1 MRKLPHMYATCH
13 PAHALH
19 TTLNYV
25 LASGF
30 NEHLTEWIRLQMLD
44 APEVV
49 FGVGWNHKRN
59 IRDFSWPARN
69 AFLGNSSAIHVWLVI
84 RKAVRLLLFWQGA
97 MKNVVLPKTIGAV

>member
-30 NEHLTEWIRLQMLD
+30 NEILTEWIRLQMLD

-49 FGVGWNHKRN
+49 FGVGWNHKR
-59 IRDFSWPARN
+59 
-69 AFLGNSSAIHVWLVI
+69 NSSAIHVWLVI